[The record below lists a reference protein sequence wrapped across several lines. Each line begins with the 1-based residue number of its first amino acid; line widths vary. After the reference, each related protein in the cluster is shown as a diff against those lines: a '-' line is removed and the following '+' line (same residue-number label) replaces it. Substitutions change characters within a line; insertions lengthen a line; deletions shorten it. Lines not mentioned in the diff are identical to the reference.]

1 MRRKLRLGPIP
12 KATPVKI
19 TIVLTS
25 EFKAQLDRYAEIHAR
40 AWGEA
45 VDVADLIP
53 HMLRSFV
60 EGDKAFRH
68 ASKGVAETV
77 RTDSS

>member
-1 MRRKLRLGPIP
+1 MKRRLRLGPIP

-19 TIVLTS
+19 TIVVTS

-40 AWGEA
+40 AWGDA

-60 EGDKAFRH
+60 EGDKAFRS
-68 ASKGVAETV
+68 ASRGIAETAH
-77 RTDSS
+77 SKAS

>member
-19 TIVLTS
+19 TIVVTS
-25 EFKAQLDRYAEIHAR
+25 EFKAQLDRYAEAHAR
-40 AWGEA
+40 AWGDA
-45 VDVADLIP
+45 VDVAELIP

-60 EGDKAFRH
+60 EGDKAFRR
-68 ASKGVAETV
+68 ASKGLAET
-77 RTDSS
+77 TPSKSS

>member
-19 TIVLTS
+19 TIVVTS

-45 VDVADLIP
+45 VDVANLIP

-68 ASKGVAETV
+68 AAKGIAQSV
-77 RTDSS
+77 RPESS

>member
-1 MRRKLRLGPIP
+1 MKRKLRLGPIP

-19 TIVLTS
+19 TIVVTS

-53 HMLRSFV
+53 HMLRSFID
-60 EGDKAFRH
+60 GDKAFRR

-77 RTDSS
+77 RAESI

>member
-19 TIVLTS
+19 TIVVTS
-25 EFKAQLDRYAEIHAR
+25 EFKSQLDRYAEMHAR
-40 AWGEA
+40 AWGDS

-60 EGDKAFRH
+60 EGDKAFRR
-68 ASKGVAETV
+68 ASRGSTETV
-77 RTDSS
+77 DSESS

>member
-1 MRRKLRLGPIP
+1 MKRSLRLGPIP

-19 TIVLTS
+19 IIVVTA
-25 EFKAQLDRYAEIHAR
+25 EFKAQLDRYADIHAR
-40 AWGEA
+40 AWGDR

-60 EGDKAFRH
+60 EGDKAFRR
-68 ASKGVAETV
+68 AAKGVMETA
-77 RTDSS
+77 RADSS